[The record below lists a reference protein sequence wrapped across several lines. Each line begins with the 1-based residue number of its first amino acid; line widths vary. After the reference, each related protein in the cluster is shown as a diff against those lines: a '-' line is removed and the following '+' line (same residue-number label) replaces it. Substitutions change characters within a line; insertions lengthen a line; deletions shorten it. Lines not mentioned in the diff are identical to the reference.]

1 MDPLILI
8 LIMFF
13 ILLITYQTF
22 LAYSKRPI
30 IEGNLNI
37 KPNNNNSSNNNSSN
51 NNSSNNNSSNN
62 NTSSTEQQNA
72 SDISAIK
79 TQLTTITHQM
89 QDVSGNVANVQKQV
103 NDVATAQQ
111 QSGEQMVGT
120 TTPTISGTS

>member
-37 KPNNNNSSNNNSSN
+37 KPNNNNSSN